1 MTDDKLNFVQIRH
14 RIFKG
19 EIIEEETVM
28 QILFLMMQ
36 SVRRE
41 NNIVLLESPIVVV
54 GDIHGQLYDLV
65 SLFTKSGLVKSKGN
79 NYDFQCEPER
89 NYLFL
94 GDYVDRGYQSLNT
107 FLFLATLKLQHPH
120 KFTLIRGNHESRQV
134 SMTYG
139 FYAEIVANYGHA
151 KIWSMCNDLFD
162 LLPISALIDGK
173 FFCVHG
179 GLSPDAPLVEYIS
192 EIERK
197 DEVPTEGL
205 MADLLWS
212 DPIED
217 LDQWRRNNRGA
228 GFLFGPN
235 NYTNFTRLNNLS
247 LIIRSHQLCM
257 DGYQKFYKK
266 STDPDTPVEKID
278 KNVRL
283 LTVWSAPN
291 YAYHDNNKATFLE
304 INSKYVAENNVPWKL
319 TEFDKSEVKN
329 RIPDKYKRPQI
340 SFYWA

>member
-1 MTDDKLNFVQIRH
+1 MNFTEIRE
-14 RIFKG
+14 RIFNG
-19 EIIEEETVM
+19 DVIEEDVVM
-28 QILFLMMQ
+28 QIIFKMMEL
-36 SVRRE
+36 VRRE
-41 NNIVLLESPIVVV
+41 NNIVLLASPITVV
-54 GDIHGQLYDLV
+54 GDIHGQLYDLI
-65 SLFTKSGLVKSKGN
+65 SLFTKSGLVKQKGDK
-79 NYDFQCEPER
+79 YDLKCNPKKQ

-107 FLFLATLKLQHPH
+107 FLFLATLKLQYPQS
-120 KFTLIRGNHESRQV
+120 FTFLRGNHESRQV

-139 FYAEIVANYGHA
+139 FYAEVVANYGHP
-151 KIWSMCNDLFD
+151 KLWNMCNDLFD
-162 LLPISALIDGK
+162 LLPICALVDSK

-212 DPIED
+212 DPLEDIE
-217 LDQWRRNNRGA
+217 QWRRNTRGA
-228 GFLFGPN
+228 GYLFGPK
-235 NYTNFTRLNNLS
+235 NYTNFTRFNNLK

-266 STDPDTPVEKID
+266 VDDSESHIKKTDE
-278 KNVRL
+278 NVRL

-291 YAYHDNNKATFLE
+291 YAYHDNNKATYLN
-304 INSKYVAENNVPWKL
+304 IDSKYEATNKVPWQL
-319 TEFDKSEVKN
+319 VEFDKSEIPS
-329 RIPDKYKRPQI
+329 RIPDKFKRPQI